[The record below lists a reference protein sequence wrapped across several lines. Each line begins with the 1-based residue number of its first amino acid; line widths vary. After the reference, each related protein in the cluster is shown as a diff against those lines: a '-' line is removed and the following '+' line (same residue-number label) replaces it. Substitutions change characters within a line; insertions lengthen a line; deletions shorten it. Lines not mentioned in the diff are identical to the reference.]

1 MRKVYCLSIYSRYLV
16 KSFAFST
23 IPCAF
28 PHFPPS
34 FPHHNFAEL
43 CIFIH
48 NLFYDCSAI
57 CSRIMDTAVYIRRNM
72 SATGDT
78 YVRNCWIFFHSF
90 KLKICFPHIL
100 RKSFAQDDDENC
112 RLLKVRVLSFRF
124 ASFLLFFNTVIR
136 ASFSI
141 SRRQKRHTH
150 FTLHVPLLSPIQ
162 FAKITFSG
170 R

>member
-34 FPHHNFAEL
+34 FPHRNFAEL

-48 NLFYDCSAI
+48 NFVLRLYGCLFSHRGHI
-57 CSRIMDTAVYIRRNM
+57 CVYLSKCVRNRRYIRSKLLNIL
-72 SATGDT
+72 SLL
-78 YVRNCWIFFHSF
+78 

-100 RKSFAQDDDENC
+100 RKKFYT
-112 RLLKVRVLSFRF
+112 RRWRKLLPFEVRVLSFRF

-136 ASFSI
+136 ASLSI
-141 SRRQKRHTH
+141 SRRQKRHMH
-150 FTLHVPLLSPIQ
+150 FTLHVPLLSPI
-162 FAKITFSG
+162 
-170 R
+170 